1 MEETVKERLI
11 KFLKYKSVS
20 KRAFEIQCGLSNGY
34 VSNIRVS
41 IQPDKIEQISKQY
54 PDLNTGWLL
63 TGEGEMLKSDTVMP
77 NDAKMVDIQNFMNI
91 PLVPVRASAGYLVGY
106 GDRQYIDTLPTVPVI
121 VDKTYKGKY
130 RCFEVDGDSMDDGTR
145 DAICDKDIILGR
157 EVKRELWS
165 YKLHLNDW
173 DFVIVHKEGV
183 TIKRITEH
191 NTETGVIKCHPLNPI
206 YEDFELNL
214 NDVYELY
221 NVIKIVDRSTRR

>member
-1 MEETVKERLI
+1 M